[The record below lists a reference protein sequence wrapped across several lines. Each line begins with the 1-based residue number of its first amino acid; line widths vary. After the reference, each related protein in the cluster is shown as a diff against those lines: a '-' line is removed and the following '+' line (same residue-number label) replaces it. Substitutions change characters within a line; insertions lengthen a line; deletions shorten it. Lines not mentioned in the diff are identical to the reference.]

1 MRRNLKAELVVK
13 TLVTLQARISER
25 FPASGLSEVGVDL
38 VDTARQTAE
47 RARAIG
53 RPYLFLRTLIAALV
67 AAAIGLLAWT
77 GARVDWQG
85 ALGSDLLALI
95 EALES
100 VVNLV
105 ILLAAGVW
113 FFMTLEQRLK
123 RGRVLEDLHE
133 LRGFAHVVDMHQL
146 TKDPTTILSRGQRT
160 SSSPRREM
168 SRFQL
173 TRYLEYC
180 AEMLALIGKL
190 AALYGE
196 RTPDTE
202 VLGAVNDV
210 EDLCTSLGRKIW
222 QKITILSALEDEEIN
237 QPSPA
242 GDASPPPASS
252 APA

>member
-1 MRRNLKAELVVK
+1 MQRNLKAELVVK
-13 TLVTLQARISER
+13 TLGALHARIEER
-25 FPASGLSEVGVDL
+25 FPGAGLAAVAGDL
-38 VDTARQTAE
+38 VETARTTAN

-53 RPYLFLRTLIAALV
+53 RPYLLLRLVIFMLVVAGLALMGWAV
-67 AAAIGLLAWT
+67 VRAPWE
-77 GARVDWQG
+77 G
-85 ALGSDLLALI
+85 ALATDLLALI

-123 RGRVLEDLHE
+123 RGRVLEDLNE
-133 LRGFAHVVDMHQL
+133 LRAFAHVVDMHQL
-146 TKDPTTILSRGQRT
+146 TKDPTTILSHGPRT
-160 SSSPRREM
+160 TSSPRREM

-180 AEMLALIGKL
+180 AEMLSLIGKL
-190 AALYGE
+190 AALYAE

-202 VLGAVNDV
+202 VLGAVNDI

-222 QKITILSALEDEEIN
+222 QKITILSALEEDEIN
-237 QPSPA
+237 RPEA
-242 GDASPPPASS
+242 PPPDP
-252 APA
+252 APAEA